1 MTSTEL
7 EQLKIDF
14 TNATYKM
21 AKVRRELVE
30 LIGLEVRFRRCG
42 ACETEFEWSGTVLKV
57 DPKGWVLVKPD
68 TVPEEP
74 WPLPLSVHDIAIG
87 EKKDST
93 TAPTRGAD

>member
-1 MTSTEL
+1 MTSAEL

-14 TNATYKM
+14 ADVTHKM
-21 AKVRRELVE
+21 VKVQRELVE

-57 DPKGWVLVKPD
+57 DPKGRVLVKPD

-74 WPLPLSVHDIAIG
+74 WPLPLSIHDIAIG
-87 EKKDST
+87 ETK
-93 TAPTRGAD
+93 R